1 MLMSALEYLE
11 RGFSVIPIAKGS
23 KKPPKDFHWQ
33 KYQQHRAT
41 SEEVEE
47 WFHQWPNAQLA
58 LVTGLLSQVAVI
70 DADGPAGVQ
79 FLKKSVPRTSVYQKT
94 KKGWHAFYH
103 LTNAVSNKARSYPEI
118 DVRGQGGYVLIAPSV
133 HPSGIQYQLVFPEG
147 FDGWDDL
154 VEFPYTLFEIQET
167 NGITLDPVDVG
178 ERNDTLAKIVGK
190 YITKGLSFDEISNL
204 CTGWNLSCI
213 HPLGQ
218 QELETTIKS
227 IFKTHFRNHPLD
239 LDMDQAPLSSL
250 STLSNSKQ
258 SSHSLSSLS
267 TLSTFS
273 ANDKQIQ
280 ASTPQKPVSVTKNL
294 PGVTTQN
301 FQESIRQWILQ
312 QTGIIRTNDID
323 QEFALK
329 TRKEKNNRSALLNYL
344 KKQGKISKIV
354 GKVGYWRIL
363 DRNLVRQNPLKAK
376 AKNYKLP
383 LFLDI
388 CSLVEL
394 YPKNIILVAG
404 TPNSGKT
411 TLALNFAYQLAL
423 LRVSAPKTI
432 YNMSF
437 SYGLDSKQSF
447 LTPKGPVRYFNSEM
461 DEIELSKRVSLFPN
475 TDEWTPEIE
484 FYERTSDFQDVIDP
498 DGINIIDYLQVYE
511 NFWEVGVP
519 IKEIWENLK
528 TGIAIICL
536 QKKPGAE
543 FAKGGSVT
551 LEIPR
556 LVINL
561 ENNSPFGG
569 IAKIVKA
576 KAWATSENPNGLE
589 RDYKV
594 VEGWDIKP
602 VSEWRYVTEKERAKI
617 NKDYAFEKSQKKDY
631 AYEFKLED
639 GSFAGL
645 NYKDRQQWI
654 DSFPNIDVDF
664 ELLNMEKD
672 CKAHPFLTKKNWFF
686 TVSGLL
692 RKKNGKRT
700 SQKTL

>member
-1 MLMSALEYLE
+1 MLTSALEYLE

-23 KKPPKDFHWQ
+23 KKPPKDFHWR

-41 SEEVEE
+41 SEEVEG
-47 WFHQWPNAQLA
+47 WFREWPNAQLA
-58 LVTGLLSQVAVI
+58 LVTGLLSQIAII
-70 DADGPAGVQ
+70 DADGPVGVH
-79 FLKKSVPRTSVYQKT
+79 FLKESVPRTSVYQKT
-94 KKGWHAFYH
+94 KKGWHAFYR
-103 LTNAVSNKARSYPEI
+103 LTNSVSNKTRSYPEI
-118 DVRGQGGYVLIAPSV
+118 DVRGQGGYVLIAPSI
-133 HPSGIQYQLVFPEG
+133 HPSGIQYKLVFPEG

-154 VEFPYTLFEIQET
+154 AEFPYTLFEIQET
-167 NGITLDPVDVG
+167 NGITLDPADVG

-190 YITKGLSFDEISNL
+190 YITRGLNFEEISNL

-213 HPLGQ
+213 HPLDQ

-239 LDMDQAPLSSL
+239 LNLDQAPVSNVSNVSNVSGVSNLS
-250 STLSNSKQ
+250 
-258 SSHSLSSLS
+258 
-267 TLSTFS
+267 
-273 ANDKQIQ
+273 ADCKQIV
-280 ASTPQKPVSVTKNL
+280 SRLEQKPASVIQKL
-294 PGVTTQN
+294 PNVTAQN
-301 FQESIRQWILQ
+301 FQKSMSQWILQ

-329 TRKEKNNRSALLNYL
+329 TRQEKNNRSRLLNYL
-344 KKQGKISKIV
+344 KKQKKISKVV

-363 DRNLVRQNPLKAK
+363 DHNLVRQNPLKGK
-376 AKNYKLP
+376 AKSYKLP

-423 LRVSAPKTI
+423 LTLGAPKTI
-432 YNMSF
+432 YNMSL
-437 SYGLDSKQSF
+437 SYGLQCKQSF
-447 LTPKGPVRYFNSEM
+447 LTPKGAVRYFNSEM
-461 DEIELSKRVSLFPN
+461 DEIELSKRVSLFPD
-475 TDEWTPEIE
+475 TDEWTPGIE

-511 NFWEVGVP
+511 NFWEVGMP

-576 KAWATSENPNGLE
+576 KAWAASENPNGLE

-602 VSEWRYVTEKERAKI
+602 ISEWRYVTEKERAKI

-645 NYKDRQQWI
+645 NYRDRQQWI

-686 TVSGLL
+686 TISGLL
-692 RKKNGKRT
+692 RKRNEKRAE
-700 SQKTL
+700 QKDSDNI